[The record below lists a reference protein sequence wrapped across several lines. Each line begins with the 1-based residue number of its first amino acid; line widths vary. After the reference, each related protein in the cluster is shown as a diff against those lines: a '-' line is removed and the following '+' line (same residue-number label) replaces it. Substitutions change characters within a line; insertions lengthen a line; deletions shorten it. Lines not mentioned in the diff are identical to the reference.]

1 MQVIHSTDSSNG
13 FSAKTGVGLGN
24 FDGLHIGHMAL
35 INTLIRESQLN
46 NLNSIVYTFTKHPE
60 NILRKKLIT
69 PLLLT
74 EQKKIDLLGEIS
86 LDYLYFDEFNED
98 FSRLSPEDFVKKI
111 LLDKLNIKLAVA
123 GYDYRFGYMG
133 QGDIPFLKELGQKY
147 GFKVVVIPAIKCDD
161 EVISSTRIR
170 NCIINGEL
178 ETAYKLLGR
187 NYSITAEV
195 VSGRRIGNT
204 IGFPTANIHPER
216 FLVLPENGVYIT
228 KTLLDGKLY
237 NSMTNVGY
245 NPTFED
251 VKQKTVETHIIDF
264 NQDIYGKKIEVFFL
278 KKIRNEKKFESVE
291 LLKEQISKDMGTARR
306 YLEIGVPAAE
316 CT

>member
-1 MQVIHSTDSSNG
+1 MQVIHSTDKNNC
-13 FSAKTGVGLGN
+13 FNAKTGVGLGN

-35 INTLIRESQLN
+35 INTLIREAQLN
-46 NLNSIVYTFTKHPE
+46 NLCSVVYTFTRHPE

-74 EQKKIDLLGEIS
+74 EQKKIELLSEIN
-86 LDYLYFDEFNED
+86 LDCLYFDDFNEE
-98 FSRLSPEDFVKKI
+98 FSRLSPEDFVKKVLI
-111 LLDKLNIKLAVA
+111 DKLNIKLAVV

-133 QGDIPFLKELGQKY
+133 QGDVEFLKELGKKY
-147 GFKVVVIPAIKCDD
+147 GFRVVVIPPIKCAN

-170 NCIINGEL
+170 QSIIKGEL
-178 ETAYKLLGR
+178 ETSYKLLGR

-216 FLVLPENGVYIT
+216 FLVLPANGVYIT

-251 VKQKTVETHIIDF
+251 VKEKTVETHIIDF

-278 KKIRNEKKFESVE
+278 KKIRDEKKFESVE
-291 LLKEQISKDMGTARR
+291 LLKQQISKDMQTTRE
-306 YLEIGVPAAE
+306 YLEIGEAVSE
-316 CT
+316 

>member
-1 MQVIHSTDSSNG
+1 MQVIYTTDEINS
-13 FSAKTGVGLGN
+13 FKIKTGVGLGN

-35 INTLIRESQLN
+35 INTLIRESRLN
-46 NLNSIVYTFTKHPE
+46 NLCSIVYTFTKHPE

-74 EQKKIDLLGEIS
+74 EQKKVELLGEIH
-86 LDYLYFDEFNED
+86 LDYLYFDEFNEE

-111 LLDKLNIKLAVA
+111 LIDKLNIKLAVA

-133 QGDIPFLKELGQKY
+133 QGDIPLLKELGIKY
-147 GFKVVVIPAIKCDD
+147 GFRVVVIPAIKCDN
-161 EVISSTRIR
+161 EVVSSTKIR
-170 NCIINGEL
+170 QCIINGQL

-216 FLVLPENGVYIT
+216 FLVLPANGVYIT

-237 NSMTNVGY
+237 NSMTNVGF

-251 VKQKTVETHIIDF
+251 VKEKTVETHIIDF
-264 NQDIYGKKIEVFFL
+264 NRDIYGKKIEVFFL
-278 KKIRNEKKFESVE
+278 KKIRDEKKFESVD
-291 LLKEQISKDMGTARR
+291 LLKEQIAEDMQTTKK
-306 YLEIGVPAAE
+306 YLEIE
-316 CT
+316 DN